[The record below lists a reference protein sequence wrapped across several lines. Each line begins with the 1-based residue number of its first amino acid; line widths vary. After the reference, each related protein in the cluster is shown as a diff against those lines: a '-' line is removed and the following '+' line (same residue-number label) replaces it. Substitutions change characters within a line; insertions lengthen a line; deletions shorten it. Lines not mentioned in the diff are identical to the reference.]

1 MRTQAGTAFYQSDW
15 GFDLT
20 LLTSPVRSVTPGTGR
35 GNACIFL

>member
-20 LLTSPVRSVTPGTGR
+20 LLASPVRLATQGTGR
-35 GNACIFL
+35 ENTCI